1 MAGFANQMKAWERK
15 TERKMDLAVRKIALK
30 IFAQIV
36 LKSPVDSGRFRSNWQ
51 VSIGSVPSGT
61 QEGNVFPQGDAVDV
75 KGPIYYAK
83 LSGGEAALF
92 GANAGDT
99 IYFANNLPYAR
110 RLEEG
115 GYPDGPKVE
124 NGRSSQ
130 APNGMVALTIQE
142 FQSIV
147 SAIGI
152 ELSIQ

>member
-1 MAGFANQMKAWERK
+1 MGSFADQMRAWERK
-15 TERKMDLAVRKIALK
+15 TAAKMDLAVRKIALQMFTR
-30 IFAQIV
+30 II
-36 LKSPVDSGRFRSNWQ
+36 LKSPVDTGRFRGNWQ
-51 VSIGSVPSGT
+51 LAIGSVPEGT
-61 QEGNVFPQGDAVDV
+61 LELDDKTGTATIA
-75 KGPIYYAK
+75 KG
-83 LSGGEAALF
+83 AAIAL
-92 GANAGDT
+92 GMNAGDT

-130 APNGMVALTIQE
+130 APNGMVALTVQE

-147 SAIGI
+147 RQIGL